1 MIARLQQFFVAN
13 LTVLFQTQL
22 TRSTLAKFWRLSLG
36 GMHTMS
42 HFGLVKGYLK
52 EVLFHFFSEMGR
64 FEIIEM

>member
-22 TRSTLAKFWRLSLG
+22 TTLAKYRRLALG
-36 GMHTMS
+36 GMRTML
-42 HFGLVKGYLK
+42 HFGLAKGYLK
-52 EVLFHFFSEMGR
+52 EVLFHYISEMGR

>member
-13 LTVLFQTQL
+13 LTVLFQKQL
-22 TRSTLAKFWRLSLG
+22 TTLAKYRRLSSG
-36 GMHTMS
+36 GMPTML

-52 EVLFHFFSEMGR
+52 EVLIHYISEMGR